1 MHQKLKLSSHLKRVR
16 RHRAKQREQ
25 LEKHYNFQGEYM
37 PVPSKVSEDELIAR
51 AIAPRVSKIEI
62 DTILNEGITLY
73 DHAHHPLTLAIFRH
87 PNGFWFVGH
96 SAPASPE
103 NYDQEI
109 GERLALER
117 VISQLWQMEGF
128 ALRSRLHEK
137 ELEDEANNPVPG
149 PLGEGSIVTPQ
160 QVPEG
165 VEPPKPRPG
174 EEPDPIADEPP
185 DGPEEDDPN
194 APDEEE
200 DNPENANPG
209 NEPPGGTAAASA
221 SGRREYGKTA

>member
-1 MHQKLKLSSHLKRVR
+1 MPLPGKVAVNADGIP
-16 RHRAKQREQ
+16 AK
-25 LEKHYNFQGEYM
+25 
-37 PVPSKVSEDELIAR
+37 VTEDELIAR

-73 DHAHHPLTLAIFRH
+73 DHAHHPLTLCIFRH

-128 ALRSRLHEK
+128 ALRASLHEK
-137 ELEDEANNPVPG
+137 ELLDEANNEIPN
-149 PLGEGSIVTPQ
+149 PLSVGSIVTPQ
-160 QVPEG
+160 QDAPPE
-165 VEPPKPRPG
+165 PRPD
-174 EEPDPIADEPP
+174 EEPDPIGDEPADAP
-185 DGPEEDDPN
+185 PEEDPN
-194 APDEEE
+194 VVNPDEE
-200 DNPENANPG
+200 DNPEHHNPG
-209 NEPPGGTAAASA
+209 NEPPGAAAS
-221 SGRREYGKTA
+221 GERRDYAKDPTFTGLTP